1 MKIVSVQP
9 SIVWYVVTD
18 LPYSKYGK
26 RLRAVQDVR
35 LYEVSP
41 SSKPGSESNTG
52 LLVAG
57 KTQAEAEANVRDI
70 LQSYSIIVP

>member
-1 MKIVSVQP
+1 MKILSVRP

-18 LPYSKYGK
+18 LPYSEYGE

-41 SSKPGSESNTG
+41 SSRPGSESNTG
-52 LLVAG
+52 LLVG
-57 KTQAEAEANVRDI
+57 GNTQADAEANVRDI
-70 LQSYSIIVP
+70 LESYSIIVP